1 MENMPSPN
9 IQFYYMREGRQ
20 TPATAA
26 RPSQPQEADQRGQTW
41 FGRWGSAHPAPVA
54 LPQLSTLQRGPA
66 ASCVVQSHSA
76 LRSRHQHPCGLSLRN
91 LSSPQF
97 TNKVFFLD
105 CYVPVTSPSQAVI
118 SMSCESS
125 PITAILLADSDFCQL
140 YSTRD
145 GGYTS
150 HLLLL

>member
-76 LRSRHQHPCGLSLRN
+76 LRSRHQPASVGYPSAISVHPSLQIRYFS
-91 LSSPQF
+91 L
-97 TNKVFFLD
+97 TAM
-105 CYVPVTSPSQAVI
+105 SQ
-118 SMSCESS
+118 
-125 PITAILLADSDFCQL
+125 
-140 YSTRD
+140 
-145 GGYTS
+145 
-150 HLLLL
+150 